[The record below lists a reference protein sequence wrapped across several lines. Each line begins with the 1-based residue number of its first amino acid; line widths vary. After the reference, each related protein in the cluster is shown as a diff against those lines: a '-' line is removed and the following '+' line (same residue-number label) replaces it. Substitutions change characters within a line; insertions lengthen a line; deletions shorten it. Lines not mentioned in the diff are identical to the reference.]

1 MLYSHTIKLVRFYD
15 GVDGLKTGF
24 TNEAGYCLTAT
35 AKKNN
40 MRVIA
45 VVMGEPD
52 SKTRNAEVSSMLDYM
67 YAQYEIEKLLST
79 ESIIGKVEVDKS
91 KDKYVELVPLE
102 DVTVLQSKVG
112 EKKNATYEVNLNEIK
127 APVKKGDVVG
137 TLTIKENETET
148 RSINITVNKD
158 VKKANFFELYF
169 QYLADILKGEMKI

>member
-1 MLYSHTIKLVRFYD
+1 MFR
-15 GVDGLKTGF
+15 
-24 TNEAGYCLTAT
+24 
-35 AKKNN
+35 
-40 MRVIA
+40 
-45 VVMGEPD
+45 
-52 SKTRNAEVSSMLDYM
+52 
-67 YAQYEIEKLLST
+67 
-79 ESIIGKVEVDKS
+79 
-91 KDKYVELVPLE
+91 
-102 DVTVLQSKVG
+102 